1 MIWELSL
8 FLGCGLHGSSQ
19 VPGGEPFTGSHKITG
34 QNIRFRWNWCFF
46 FLRVQAHNPLET
58 LRGRKNIEFGLQKI

>member
-19 VPGGEPFTGSHKITG
+19 VPGGEPFTGSHRITG

-46 FLRVQAHNPLET
+46 F
-58 LRGRKNIEFGLQKI
+58 F